1 MSISL
6 GFWEWGRSKRR
17 DAHITVTLAL
27 KKREGNWA
35 ELTFAKTS
43 GTVTWELKQR
53 RFSFLSS
60 GFLQVF
66 S

>member
-6 GFWEWGRSKRR
+6 GFWEWGRPKRR
-17 DAHITVTLAL
+17 DAHITVTSAV

-43 GTVTWELKQR
+43 GTVTWEIKQR
-53 RFSFLSS
+53 HF
-60 GFLQVF
+60 
-66 S
+66 